1 MLFLLFTFRSR
12 WFRRWKL
19 WKHKA
24 NFYPVHLIKTAEI
37 DPNKNYIM
45 GYHPHGIL
53 CSGAFC
59 HFATEGTDFME
70 VTFTI

>member
-1 MLFLLFTFRSR
+1 M
-12 WFRRWKL
+12 
-19 WKHKA
+19 
-24 NFYPVHLIKTAEI
+24 HLIKTADI

-59 HFATEGTDFME
+59 HFATEATDFME
-70 VTFTI
+70 VIAITLIMFLFI